1 MSTHSQHQVLDL
13 YADPG
18 HALLGHLFDRHPDA
32 LPLVK
37 GAEFE
42 DRREQIPHSAYA
54 WPERQL
60 FPVHSPE
67 HAVVS
72 YLYAKHGAAQT
83 KVAAAGRTIPLVPKE
98 VLAAIEEALDA
109 YGVPLAKL
117 APVEEKVAA
126 LRDEDCL
133 FSDTKAYPV
142 RNPAEIKTA
151 EARLLEQIRK
161 LRPETRAEVF
171 GKLASA
177 ASAHGVELRPE
188 SYRWA
193 GEAATDPHALA
204 SSLEVRAMLATDP
217 EVKAEYGKLAAAVLS
232 DRKGLRD
239 RATRVKIASAI
250 NDLDQRGGLTRH
262 YDRKIPDPVASVF
275 NAEKIASGALDLGGS
290 FVEPQHLERLP
301 QSFYSDAL
309 GSDVLREIAPGGRLD
324 AQKVAEVVCTLP
336 ADMKADF
343 ARQLRAAG
351 VPVSRG

>member
-1 MSTHSQHQVLDL
+1 MNAPSQHQVFDL

-18 HALLGHLFDRHPDA
+18 HSLLRHLFDRHPDA
-32 LPLVK
+32 APLVK

-42 DRREQIPHSAYA
+42 DRREQIPHTAFA

-83 KVAAAGRTIPLVPKE
+83 KIAAAGRVIPLVPPA
-98 VLAAIEEALDA
+98 VVASIEEALDA
-109 YGVPLAKL
+109 YGVPRDKL
-117 APVEEKVAA
+117 AAVEEKVAA

-142 RNPAEIKTA
+142 RNPTEIKTA

-177 ASAHGVELRPE
+177 AAAHGVELRPE

-204 SSLEVRAMLATDP
+204 STLEVRAMLSSDP
-217 EVKAEYGKLAAAVLS
+217 AVKEDFGKLAEAVLS

-239 RATRVKIASAI
+239 RTTRIKIASAI
-250 NDLDQRGGLTRH
+250 NDLDRRGGLARH

-301 QSFYSDAL
+301 TSFYSDAL